1 MSSDDIKDRTRSDRR
16 KHDAAYLEYEREL
29 GNPDSGWDMVVP
41 ELMDL
46 VRYYKSTLEDLE
58 RDLHD
63 NDLNISE
70 IRKEAAEYRKQHKI
84 T

>member
-16 KHDAAYLEYEREL
+16 KHDAAYLEYEREWRNHDQ
-29 GNPDSGWDMVVP
+29 G
-41 ELMDL
+41 LMDL

-63 NDLNISE
+63 NDLGISE
-70 IRKEAAEYRKQHKI
+70 IRDTAAEYRKQHKI